1 MHADIAPAAQLVT
14 ILAARAPECREKLGK
29 LAKRAAK
36 YGQTISW
43 TEQPRTED
51 KSFTRPDGK
60 RVERLVELIDL
71 QITGGAPRC
80 GEYVFEASLERAPG
94 GVLIA
99 SSPEVTVG
107 KLGREWDGR
116 CDHCGSQRARVYGF
130 VVRKGRTRKVVGK
143 SCLRDHLGT
152 DVPANLARQFAFLRE
167 LEGFAEEEGGWGG
180 FGGRWSE
187 LTQSVIATTRAAIA
201 LWGWRPSSHEGMTT
215 AGYVDLIH
223 SRVRYD
229 SKGREVMAEE
239 RKALK
244 AELAAHADRYEAE
257 GEAVLNWARNLKPRN
272 DYLHNLKV
280 ALAGEVVVAK
290 TFNLVV
296 SACAA
301 FDRQK
306 EAEDTAKAERLAREG
321 EEATMAQSAWLGTVG
336 DKIVTTAKLVNR
348 RVLSN
353 EYGDSLIFKFW
364 SEEGAVLTWITS
376 STPRVDGQ
384 PLELRRTY
392 KLTGTVKSQ
401 GEFRDVKETRLIR
414 CKLEGTK

>member
-1 MHADIAPAAQLVT
+1 MQSDIAPAAQLVT
-14 ILAARAPECREKLGK
+14 ILAARAGECREKLAK

-43 TEQPRTED
+43 TETPRTED
-51 KSFTRPDGK
+51 KSFDRPGGK
-60 RVERLVELIDL
+60 RVVRLVHVIDL
-71 QITGGAPRC
+71 HITGGAPRC
-80 GEYVFEASLERAPG
+80 GEFTFEAALERAPG

-99 SSPEVTVG
+99 ASPEVSVG

-116 CDHCGSQRARVYGF
+116 CDHCGSKRARVYGF

-215 AGYVDLIH
+215 ASYVNLLF
-223 SRVRYD
+223 SRPQFSR
-229 SKGREVMAEE
+229 GREIHGEE

-244 AELAAHADRYEAE
+244 DELAANADRYEAE
-257 GEAVLNWARNLKPRN
+257 GEAVVEWARNLKPRN

-280 ALAGEVVVAK
+280 ALAGDVIVAK
-290 TFNLVV
+290 TFNLAV

-321 EEATMAQSAWLGTVG
+321 EDATMAGSAWLGSVG
-336 DKIVTTAKLVNR
+336 DKIVTNAKLVSR
-348 RVLSN
+348 RVLSS
-353 EYGDSLIFKFW
+353 EWGESLIFKFW
-364 SEEGAVLTWITS
+364 SDEGAVVTWITNS
-376 STPRVDGQ
+376 QPRVDGQ
-384 PLELRRTY
+384 PLELRRSY
-392 KLTGTVKSQ
+392 KITATVKAH
-401 GEFRDVKETRLIR
+401 GEFREVKETRVIR
-414 CKLEGTK
+414 AKLEGTK